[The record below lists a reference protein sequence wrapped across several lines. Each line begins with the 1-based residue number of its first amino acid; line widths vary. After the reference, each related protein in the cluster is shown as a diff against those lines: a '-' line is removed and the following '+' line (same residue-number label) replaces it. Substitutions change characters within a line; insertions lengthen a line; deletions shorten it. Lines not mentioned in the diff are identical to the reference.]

1 MLQKVRTPLDA
12 LGDLPT
18 SRNLAAARERL
29 AEAVRL
35 EGAAASEFRV
45 HCARVEAD
53 GRWVRNDRFATS
65 AENDALAAAAAARLA
80 SNDMEVV
87 RRAHGDS
94 LNKHLA
100 RHEAA
105 SFEIMIEELRSAHAT
120 ARKIAKAVQAA
131 ERDGASPS
139 HKLRKV
145 RRVANDLSTM
155 LARLA

>member
-35 EGAAASEFRV
+35 EQAAAAEFRV

-53 GRWVRNDRFATS
+53 GRWVRNCRFAS
-65 AENDALAAAAAARLA
+65 DAENEALKAGAAARLA
-80 SNDMEVV
+80 SVEAETI
-87 RRAHGDS
+87 RRAHGES

-100 RHEAA
+100 RYETA
-105 SFEIMIEELRSAHAT
+105 SFEILIEELRSAHVT
-120 ARKIAKAVQAA
+120 ARRIAKVVEAA

-145 RRVANDLSTM
+145 RRVANDLAAM
-155 LARLA
+155 LARLK